1 MVHKKLASFAAA
13 AVTGAMLIAAPT
25 LANARGGF
33 HGGGFHGGGMHG
45 GFARAHVGGFH
56 GGFARGPV
64 FAHRAFFPH
73 RRFFARPF
81 VGAGVY
87 GAYASYDYSCW
98 RWVPTAYGP
107 QRVWLCGDY

>member
-33 HGGGFHGGGMHG
+33 HGGGFHG

-81 VGAGVY
+81 VGAGIY
-87 GAYASYDYSCW
+87 GAYAADYSCW
-98 RWVPTAYGP
+98 RWVPTAYGL
-107 QRVWLCGDY
+107 QRVWVCGGYY